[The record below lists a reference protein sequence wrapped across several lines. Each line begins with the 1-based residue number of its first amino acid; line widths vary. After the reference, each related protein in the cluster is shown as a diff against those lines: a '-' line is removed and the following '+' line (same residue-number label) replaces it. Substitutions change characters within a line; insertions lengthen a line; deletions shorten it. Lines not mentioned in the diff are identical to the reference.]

1 MKARASS
8 ETPDRFGSTKMVL
21 YLFAFFISLY
31 VLTSSGNNYYNTDQS
46 VLRIEVA
53 KAIVERGSLAI
64 SRDVEGVRGIDGRN
78 YSIRGIGVDLLAV
91 PFYLAGKW
99 TGIPP
104 DVPVAMMSPF
114 FGALT
119 VVILFLF
126 CSSLGYTIQSSLYV
140 CLLYGLGTMAWPAA
154 KHPVDNIF
162 ETFFILL
169 SIYLLHLHHTQRK
182 PILYAAFSLGVA
194 FLVRQTS
201 ILVLPSLCLM
211 MALHHWTT
219 NDLFERYKN
228 IAKEIVIFL
237 IFLSPFVVLHFW
249 YNDYRFGSV
258 FENGYSLMQRNF
270 GHRFFDIAN
279 LPTGLSGFL
288 FSPGKGFF
296 YYSPICVLFFFAI
309 GSFLKNKFRAAL
321 CFITIILIYLF
332 VLSSFHYWHGD
343 WAWGPRYLFLITPLM
358 MIPCAEIYESRSKK
372 MILFSMIIFFA
383 SLVIQMVA
391 VTVDFQKYFIHQ
403 IKVEK
408 IQYTIE
414 KSEGTPHI
422 IEPPPEIYFQLQ
434 KSPIIFNV
442 KVLSAAI
449 FNREKA
455 EYSRDS
461 VDFWWI
467 HKLKQGKHAV
477 LISLS
482 VIFLLA
488 VAIISLSQLRLAF
501 FRHSASESRHCRH

>member
-1 MKARASS
+1 MKARANS
-8 ETPDRFGSTKMVL
+8 ETPNHFSSIKIVI
-21 YLFAFFISLY
+21 YLFVFFISLY
-31 VLTSSGNNYYNTDQS
+31 VLTAAGNNYYNTDQS

-78 YSIRGIGVDLLAV
+78 YSIRGIGGELLAV

-104 DVPVAMMSPF
+104 DIPIALMSPF

-154 KHPVDNIF
+154 KHPFDNIF
-162 ETFFILL
+162 EAFFILL
-169 SIYLLHLHHTQRK
+169 SIYLLHLHHTQKK
-182 PILYAAFSLGVA
+182 PVMYATFSLGVA

-201 ILVLPSLCLM
+201 ILALPPLCLM
-211 MALHHWTT
+211 IVLHHWT
-219 NDLFERYKN
+219 NDDIFEKSKA
-228 IAKEIVIFL
+228 ILKDIIIFL

-270 GHRFFDIAN
+270 CHRFFDIVN
-279 LPTGLSGFL
+279 LPTGLSGFF

-309 GSFLKNKFRAAL
+309 RSFLKNKFHIAL

-332 VLSSFHYWHGD
+332 VHSSFHYWHGD

-358 MIPCAEIYESRSKK
+358 MIPCAEIYKSWSRR
-372 MILFSMIIFFA
+372 MILFSLIIFFA
-383 SLVIQMVA
+383 SLVIQIVA

-422 IEPPPEIYFQLQ
+422 IEPPSEIYFQWQ

-442 KVLSAAI
+442 KILSAAI

-455 EYSRDS
+455 GHSSDP

-467 HKLKQGKHAV
+467 QKLKQGKHAV
-477 LISLS
+477 LISIS
-482 VIFLLA
+482 VVFLLA
-488 VAIISLSQLRLAF
+488 VAIISLSQLLLAF
-501 FRHSASESRHCRH
+501 FRHSASVSRHCRH